1 MTDNIMTLIDGLRK
15 SGLHENLE
23 FCKKAAEYLAQQA
36 IELEAEEVI
45 GAKKYERSETRTNQR
60 NGTRKRTLETRV
72 GEIELEI
79 PKLRKGTYFPSILER
94 RNMIEDAL
102 LTVVQEAY
110 VQGIATR
117 KMEKLF
123 KALGL
128 PGIDKSK
135 VSRICKELNEMVQQ
149 FRERPLQACYP
160 YIWLDAIAL
169 KVRENHRV
177 VSLSMAIAIG
187 VDRQG
192 ERHIVGFELGAGESE
207 AFWLDFLRSIKRR
220 GLEEAKLVTSDA
232 HSGLVSALTQALSGA
247 AWQRCTVHFM
257 RNVLAQIAHKDK
269 KQIADAL
276 KLIFEQPDHQN
287 ALRYLEEIAA
297 RMQNRWPK
305 AAEMLL
311 EAKEDILVYKTF
323 PETHHRSIHSVNPL
337 ERLNREIRRRTRVV
351 GVFPDRSSVYRLV
364 GTLLVNMDED
374 WRAGRNYMGKEGVEK
389 IFKRFLERKNKEF
402 ILDDAL
408 ISLEAQNAIYTT

>member
-1 MTDNIMTLIDGLRK
+1 
-15 SGLHENLE
+15 
-23 FCKKAAEYLAQQA
+23 
-36 IELEAEEVI
+36 
-45 GAKKYERSETRTNQR
+45 
-60 NGTRKRTLETRV
+60 
-72 GEIELEI
+72 
-79 PKLRKGTYFPSILER
+79 
-94 RNMIEDAL
+94 
-102 LTVVQEAY
+102 
-110 VQGIATR
+110 
-117 KMEKLF
+117 
-123 KALGL
+123 
-128 PGIDKSK
+128 
-135 VSRICKELNEMVQQ
+135 
-149 FRERPLQACYP
+149 
-160 YIWLDAIAL
+160 
-169 KVRENHRV
+169 
-177 VSLSMAIAIG
+177 
-187 VDRQG
+187 
-192 ERHIVGFELGAGESE
+192 
-207 AFWLDFLRSIKRR
+207 
-220 GLEEAKLVTSDA
+220 VTSDA
-232 HSGLVSALTQALSGA
+232 HSGLVSAQTQALSGA

-323 PETHHRSIHSVNPL
+323 PEEHHRSIHSVNPL